1 MGVSSNDWVP
11 WEAVSPHIE
20 GDGPSLVIQ
29 CQGKAMPKGAGGHLL
44 LLHKKGQTNPFAPRL
59 DAAPNQ
65 GCSCQEDKEDTV
77 PRNDE
82 PEPMSTTTASAYEKA
97 GKGEKKLK
105 APYGETKEDPMREE
119 Q

>member
-1 MGVSSNDWVP
+1 MGVSSKDWAP
-11 WEAVSPHIE
+11 WEAVSPHVE
-20 GDGPSLVIQ
+20 EDGPSLVIQ

-44 LLHKKGQTNPFAPRL
+44 LLHRNGQTCPFAPRL
-59 DAAPNQ
+59 DAAPIQ
-65 GCSCQEDKEDTV
+65 GCSCQEDKQDTV

-82 PEPMSTTTASAYEKA
+82 PEPMSTTTAKCL
-97 GKGEKKLK
+97 GKGWKGREKLK